1 MFQEIQF
8 IVVFI
13 SWIIRSRTLLKSQ
26 CYHKRIVSRIEW
38 AKSNITNDCQYAI
51 FADEASIWLSNG
63 TVRMWTKRERLAR
76 GLHLNTPKNTHL
88 GRIFLSWYLPSL
100 YFTDIL
106 TAPLFINIL
115 VHLLAQAHVFHQD
128 KWFLVMDN
136 DPKHTAKVSKA
147 WMSNKIHG
155 KRLDWPSQS
164 PDVNPIENLFGW
176 IKNELMKRGPRTI
189 PSFKHELEEFYKH
202 Q

>member
-1 MFQEIQF
+1 M
-8 IVVFI
+8 VVK
-13 SWIIRSRTLLKSQ
+13 W
-26 CYHKRIVSRIEW
+26 
-38 AKSNITNDCQYAI
+38 DCENVDQK
-51 FADEASIWLSNG
+51 G
-63 TVRMWTKRERLAR
+63 TIGTRPTFKHPQKYTFGPHFPQLV
-76 GLHLNTPKNTHL
+76 
-88 GRIFLSWYLPSL
+88 PSL
-100 YFTDIL
+100 SVFTDIL